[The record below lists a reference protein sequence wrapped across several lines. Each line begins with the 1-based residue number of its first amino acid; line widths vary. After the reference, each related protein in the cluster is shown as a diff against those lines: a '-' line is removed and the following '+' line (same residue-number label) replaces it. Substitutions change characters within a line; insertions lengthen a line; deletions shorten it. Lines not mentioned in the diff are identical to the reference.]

1 MELDARANP
10 SEGDTRGDSF
20 ARGRARRERASWV
33 TKAAM
38 ATIAAAVLG
47 TLAAAVLTDDTG
59 FRSTGAPRASG
70 PCQPSIACSA
80 VPAQVP

>member
-10 SEGDTRGDSF
+10 SEGGDSF
-20 ARGRARRERASWV
+20 AAGRARRERASWV

-59 FRSTGAPRASG
+59 FRSAGAYSG
-70 PCQPSIACSA
+70 PGSTTARLSR
-80 VPAQVP
+80 